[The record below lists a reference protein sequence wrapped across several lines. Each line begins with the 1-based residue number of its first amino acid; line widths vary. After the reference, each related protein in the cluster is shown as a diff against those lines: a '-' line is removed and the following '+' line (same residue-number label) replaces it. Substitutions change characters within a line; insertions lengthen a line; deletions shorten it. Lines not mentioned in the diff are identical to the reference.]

1 MDFIQKGFLFLQPN
15 FSKLIMRCD
24 VISSTI
30 CILNQPQYLVDYDDR
45 YEKTVKEII
54 QSS

>member
-24 VISSTI
+24 VISSAI
-30 CILNQPQYLVDYDDR
+30 CILNQPQYLVDYDR
-45 YEKTVKEII
+45 YEKNVKEII